1 MDVQFIGV
9 VVFFLGVYFL
19 VKGPE
24 LGFYIFISS
33 AVLGSCAAAIL
44 TSVGNSTLQPA
55 HLLLG
60 FLTVSVLK
68 EKQNWRPVIHCMTF
82 PREGFWFVATALYGG
97 VTAYLY
103 PRIFAGSVYVNA
115 IGVTEFGFP
124 FIQVP
129 LGPSSGNIT
138 QSVYFFGNV
147 LCFLMCYT
155 YARTEAGFRTL
166 FNAMLLYCFM
176 NIVFAILDIA
186 TFWTNTTY
194 LLEFIRNSTYKLHNE
209 TVIYGLKRIVG
220 SFTEASAFAYATI
233 GILGFTLRLWLG
245 GVRPALTLT
254 LSVIS
259 ALLIIF
265 STSSTAYAALPLLMA
280 FVYGTS
286 LVRAI
291 REPVQTT
298 TKLFLVFTPLFVVFV
313 ATAVMVHPTTSAVIK
328 SFADTLL
335 FDKSTSDSGLER
347 ASWNKAAISAFF
359 STYGLGAGV
368 GSVRSSSFAL
378 AVIGNMGFV
387 GTILYFTFIGLT
399 LLRRDK
405 SPIPEKAF
413 EIRAACRTGCVGILI
428 SAIISGALIDLGLPF
443 YIFAALA
450 TAAGEAPLKS
460 IVQSKSAISPNHKQP
475 IARLRPRFSYAKKPS
490 TSAPV
495 T

>member
-9 VVFFLGVYFL
+9 VVFALGICFLIR
-19 VKGPE
+19 GPE
-24 LGFYIFISS
+24 LGFYVFISS

-60 FLTVSVLK
+60 FLTLSILMNKQYLK
-68 EKQNWRPVIHCMTF
+68 PIVYCMTF
-82 PREGFWFVATALYGG
+82 PREGFWFVATAVYGG

-103 PRIFAGSVYVNA
+103 PRIFAGRVYVNA
-115 IGVTEFGFP
+115 IGATEFGFP

-147 LCFLMCYT
+147 LCFLMCYA
-155 YARTEAGFRTL
+155 YARTEAGFRTV

-176 NIVFAILDIA
+176 NIVFAVLDLA

-245 GVRPALTLT
+245 GVKPILT
-254 LSVIS
+254 LSLSIIS

-280 FVYGTS
+280 FIFATS
-286 LVRAI
+286 FVRAV
-291 REPVQTT
+291 RGPVPLTA
-298 TKLFLVFTPLFVVFV
+298 KLFLVFTPLFVVFV
-313 ATAVMVHPTTSAVIK
+313 ATAVMVNPTSSAIIK
-328 SFADTLL
+328 SFMDTLL

-347 ASWNKAAISAFF
+347 ASWNQAAINSFF
-359 STYGLGAGV
+359 STYGFGAGV
-368 GSVRSSSFAL
+368 GSVRSSSFVL
-378 AVIGNMGFV
+378 AVIGNMGLV
-387 GTILYFTFIGLT
+387 GTILYFTFIGLV
-399 LLRRDK
+399 LLKRDK
-405 SPIPEKAF
+405 KPIPVFAF
-413 EIRAACRTGCVGILI
+413 EVRAACRTGCIGILI

-450 TAAGEAPLKS
+450 TAASHVPLKLQREKVALRPKFKYVEKPLKS
-460 IVQSKSAISPNHKQP
+460 LDA
-475 IARLRPRFSYAKKPS
+475 
-490 TSAPV
+490 T
-495 T
+495 

>member
-9 VVFFLGVYFL
+9 VVFFLGIYFL
-19 VKGPE
+19 VRGPK
-24 LGFYIFISS
+24 LGFYVFISS

-44 TSVGNSTLQPA
+44 PSVGNSTLQPA

-60 FLTVSVLK
+60 FLTFSVLK
-68 EKQNWRPVIHCMTF
+68 ERQYWKPIAHCLTF
-82 PREGFWFVATALYGG
+82 PREGFWFAATAIYGG

-115 IGVTEFGFP
+115 IGATEFGFP

-147 LCFLMCYT
+147 LCFLMCYA
-155 YARTEAGFRTL
+155 YARTESGFRTV

-176 NIVFAILDIA
+176 NIVFAVLDLV

-245 GVRPALTLT
+245 GIRPALTLT

-265 STSSTAYAALPLLMA
+265 STSSTAYAALPLLLA
-280 FVYGTS
+280 FVFGTS
-286 LVRAI
+286 FLRAVNG
-291 REPVQTT
+291 PVPKAV
-298 TKLFLVFTPLFVVFV
+298 KLFLVFTPLFVLFV
-313 ATAVMVHPTTSAVIK
+313 ATAVMVNPTSSAVIK
-328 SFADTLL
+328 SFLDTLL

-347 ASWNKAAISAFF
+347 ASWNQAAINSFF

-368 GSVRSSSFAL
+368 GSVRSSSFVL
-378 AVIGNMGFV
+378 AVIGNMGFI
-387 GTILYFTFIGLT
+387 GTFLYFTFIGLT
-399 LLRRDK
+399 LFRQDK
-405 SPIPEKAF
+405 KPIPQPAY

-450 TAAGEAPLKS
+450 MAASEAPLS
-460 IVQSKSAISPNHKQP
+460 QQP
-475 IARLRPRFSYAKKPS
+475 KLQLRPKF
-490 TSAPV
+490 T
-495 T
+495 